1 MRELDGRRLY
11 RIGVTPDCPVH
22 QVTIG
27 GQNFTRRSEVVSGY
41 GSETKRR
48 EIQGSIVRLNDS
60 EIKTIKAAAERKVLR
75 STRGK
80 KVVARVHS
88 KDARNYSQREGDQD
102 VSGFVYVHPEQIDPT
117 QENTY
122 ETLGGTTDE
131 PTPKRRR
138 S

>member
-1 MRELDGRRLY
+1 MRELDGRKLY

-48 EIQGSIVRLNDS
+48 EIQGSIVRLN
-60 EIKTIKAAAERKVLR
+60 AAEIQKIQGDATRKVVR

-80 KVVARVHS
+80 KAVARVHS
-88 KDARNYSQREGDQD
+88 KDARNYSLREGDQD
-102 VSGFVYVHPEQIDPT
+102 VSQFVYVHEEDVDPT
-117 QENTY
+117 QENNY
-122 ETLGGTTDE
+122 APLGSKSQE

>member
-60 EIKTIKAAAERKVLR
+60 EIKTIKAAAERKVIR
-75 STRGK
+75 
-80 KVVARVHS
+80 
-88 KDARNYSQREGDQD
+88 
-102 VSGFVYVHPEQIDPT
+102 
-117 QENTY
+117 
-122 ETLGGTTDE
+122 
-131 PTPKRRR
+131 
-138 S
+138 

>member
-1 MRELDGRRLY
+1 MRELDGRKLY

-48 EIQGSIVRLNDS
+48 EIQGSIVRLN
-60 EIKTIKAAAERKVLR
+60 AVVR

-80 KVVARVHS
+80 KTVARVHS
-88 KDARNYSQREGDQD
+88 KDARNYSLREGDQD
-102 VSGFVYVHPEQIDPT
+102 VSQFVYVHEEDVDPT
-117 QENTY
+117 LENSY
-122 ETLGGTTDE
+122 APIGSKSQE